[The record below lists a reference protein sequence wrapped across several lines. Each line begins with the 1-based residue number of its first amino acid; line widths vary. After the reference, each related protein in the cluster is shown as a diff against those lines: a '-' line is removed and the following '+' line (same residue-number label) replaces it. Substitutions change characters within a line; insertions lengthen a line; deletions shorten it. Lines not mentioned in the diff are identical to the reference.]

1 MKPRRRPLA
10 WSLLAAVLA
19 AVPAPGPLAAQ
30 GAPLPKVLVLGTGGT
45 ISGEQ
50 AQPGTLTGYE
60 MKRSANDLVRAVP
73 VIAQY
78 ADVETEEFARI
89 SSPTITPEHWVK
101 LADRINQ
108 IFRQRPELSGIV
120 VTHGTARLEET
131 AFFLYLTVKSDRPVV
146 LAAAQRPATGISAD
160 GPLNVLSAIRV
171 AGSPRARGMGA
182 MVVMDNRI
190 LSARDVKKAYA
201 RSGGFDTGE
210 MGMLGVVANRGPELY
225 YAPAK
230 KHTHTSDFDVSA
242 TTVLPRVG
250 ITYSFAG
257 SDGETNGAD
266 AASVKDA
273 GIVVATT
280 GFTPAEEEYYAAL
293 RAKGVVVATT
303 FPSGEQVSGGG
314 GGSDEANPTVSVG
327 HLSPLKA
334 RILLMLAL
342 TKAKSGREVQAI
354 FDAY

>member
-1 MKPRRRPLA
+1 MKPRTNALV
-10 WSLLAAVLA
+10 WCLLIAATA
-19 AVPAPGPLAAQ
+19 AAAAPLAAQ
-30 GAPLPKVLVLGTGGT
+30 APLPKVLVIGTGGT

-101 LADRINQ
+101 LANRINQ
-108 IFRQRPELSGIV
+108 VFKERPELSGIV

-171 AGSPRARGMGA
+171 AASPRARGMGA

-190 LSARDVKKAYA
+190 LSARDVKKVYA

-210 MGMLGVVANRGPELY
+210 MGMLGVVANGGAEFY

-230 KHTHTSDFDVSA
+230 KHTHLSDFDVSSVA
-242 TTVLPRVG
+242 ALPRVG
-250 ITYSFAG
+250 VTYSFAG
-257 SDGETNGAD
+257 SDAETNGAD

-280 GFTPAEEEYYAAL
+280 GFTPAEEEYYAGL

-303 FPSGEQVSGGG
+303 FPSGEQVAGGG
-314 GGSDEANPTVSVG
+314 GDGDEANPNVSVQ

-342 TKAKSGREVQAI
+342 TRAKSGREVQAI

>member
-1 MKPRRRPLA
+1 MMRTPSVLA
-10 WSLLAAVLA
+10 GCLLLAATLV
-19 AVPAPGPLAAQ
+19 APVAAQ
-30 GAPLPKVLVLGTGGT
+30 APSLPKVLVIGTGGT

-78 ADVETEEFARI
+78 AEVETEEFGRI
-89 SSPTITPEHWVK
+89 SSPTITPEHWLK
-101 LADRINQ
+101 LANRINQ
-108 IFRQRPELSGIV
+108 VFQERPDLAGIV

-146 LAAAQRPATGISAD
+146 MAAAQRPATGISAD

-171 AGSPRARGMGA
+171 AGSPAARGMGA
-182 MVVMDNRI
+182 LVVMDNRI

-201 RSGGFDTGE
+201 RSGGFDAGE

-230 KHTHTSDFDVSA
+230 KHTHRSDFDVSRV
-242 TTVLPRVG
+242 TTLPRVG

-257 SDGETNGAD
+257 SDGEANGGVSPRD
-266 AASVKDA
+266 E
-273 GIVVATT
+273 GLVVATT
-280 GFTPAEEEYYAAL
+280 GFTPAEDDYYARV
-293 RAKGVVVATT
+293 RARGVIVATT
-303 FPSGEQVSGGG
+303 FPSGEQVGGG
-314 GGSDEANPTVSVG
+314 GGGGDDPNPGIGVG

-342 TKAKSGREVQAI
+342 TKTKSAREIQAI
-354 FDAY
+354 FDSY

>member
-1 MKPRRRPLA
+1 MMTRTLVRSFLV
-10 WSLLAAVLA
+10 AVVCA
-19 AVPAPGPLAAQ
+19 SFAGPVHAQ
-30 GAPLPKVLVLGTGGT
+30 NAPLPKVLVIGTGGT

-60 MKRSANDLVRAVP
+60 MKRSANDLVAAVP

-78 ADVETEEFARI
+78 ADVETEEFGRI
-89 SSPTITPEHWVK
+89 SSPTITPEHWLQ
-101 LADRINQ
+101 LANRINQ
-108 IFRQRPELSGIV
+108 VFKERPDLAGIV

-146 LAAAQRPATGISAD
+146 MAAAQRPATGISAD

-190 LSARDVKKAYA
+190 LSARDVKKVYA
-201 RSGGFDTGE
+201 RSGGFETGE
-210 MGMLGVVANRGPELY
+210 MGMLGVVANGGPEFY

-230 KHTHTSDFDVSA
+230 RHTHTSDFDVSSV
-242 TTVLPRVG
+242 TVLPRVG

-257 SDGETNGAD
+257 SDGETNGG
-266 AASVKDA
+266 ASVKDA
-273 GIVVATT
+273 GLVVATT
-280 GFTPAEEEYYAAL
+280 GFTPAEDEYYAGL
-293 RAKGVVVATT
+293 RARGIVVATT
-303 FPSGEQVSGGG
+303 FPSGEQVAGGG
-314 GGSDEANPTVSVG
+314 RGGDEVNPGVSVG

-342 TKAKSGREVQAI
+342 TKAKSGREVQAL

>member
-1 MKPRRRPLA
+1 M
-10 WSLLAAVLA
+10 WSLLAAGAWACIGA
-19 AVPAPGPLAAQ
+19 APWPAPLAAQ
-30 GAPLPKVLVLGTGGT
+30 SAPLPKVLVMGTGGT

-60 MKRSANDLVRAVP
+60 MKRSANDLVAAVP

-89 SSPTITPEHWVK
+89 SSPDITPEHWVK
-101 LADRINQ
+101 LANRINQ
-108 IFRQRPELSGIV
+108 VFEERPDLAGIV

-146 LAAAQRPATGISAD
+146 MAAAQRPATGISAD

-171 AGSPRARGMGA
+171 AASPRARGKGA

-190 LSARDVKKAYA
+190 LSARDVKKVYA

-210 MGMLGVVANRGPELY
+210 MGMLGVVANGGPEFY

-230 KHTHTSDFDVSA
+230 RHTHSSDFDVSSV
-242 TTVLPRVG
+242 TTLPRVG

-257 SDGETNGAD
+257 SDGAANGG
-266 AASVKDA
+266 ASIEDA
-273 GIVVATT
+273 GLVVATT
-280 GFTPAEEEYYAAL
+280 GLTPGEEAYYAGL
-293 RAKGVVVATT
+293 RARGIVVATT
-303 FPSGEQVSGGG
+303 FPSGEQVAQGGRA
-314 GGSDEANPTVSVG
+314 SQETNPGVSVQ

-342 TKAKSGREVQAI
+342 TRAKSGREVQAI

>member
-1 MKPRRRPLA
+1 MKRSPIALV
-10 WSLLAAVLA
+10 WSVLVSVLLAATP
-19 AVPAPGPLAAQ
+19 AVPAAAQ
-30 GAPLPKVLVLGTGGT
+30 APRLPRVLVIGTGGT

-50 AQPGTLTGYE
+50 AQPGTLTPYE

-89 SSPTITPEHWVK
+89 SSPTITPEHWLK
-101 LADRINQ
+101 LANRINEV
-108 IFRQRPELSGIV
+108 FRQRPELSGIV
-120 VTHGTARLEET
+120 VTHGTSRLEET

-146 LAAAQRPATGISAD
+146 MAAAQRPATGISAD

-171 AGSPRARGMGA
+171 AGSPAARGMGA

-201 RSGGFDTGE
+201 RSGGFETGE
-210 MGMLGVVANRGPELY
+210 MGMLGVVANDGVELY

-230 KHTHTSDFDVSA
+230 RHTHRSDFDVSGM
-242 TTVLPRVG
+242 TSLPRVG

-257 SDGETNGAD
+257 SDGEANGG
-266 AASVKDA
+266 ASPRDA
-273 GIVVATT
+273 GLVVATT
-280 GFTPAEEEYYAAL
+280 GFTPAEEEYYAGL
-293 RAKGVVVATT
+293 RARGVIVATT
-303 FPSGEQVSGGG
+303 FPSGEQVGGG
-314 GGSDEANPTVSVG
+314 ARGGDDPNPTVGVG

-342 TKAKSGREVQAI
+342 TKTKSAREIQAL
-354 FDAY
+354 FDSY

>member
-1 MKPRRRPLA
+1 MMPSRHVLA
-10 WSLLAAVLA
+10 GALLLAATLA
-19 AVPAPGPLAAQ
+19 APSAAQ
-30 GAPLPKVLVLGTGGT
+30 TPSLPKVLVIGTGGT

-50 AQPGTLTGYE
+50 AQPGTLSGYE
-60 MKRSANDLVRAVP
+60 MKRSANDLVAAVP
-73 VIAQY
+73 VIALY
-78 ADVETEEFARI
+78 AEVETEQFGQI
-89 SSPTITPEHWVK
+89 SSPDITPEHWIR
-101 LADRINQ
+101 LANRINEV
-108 IFRQRPELSGIV
+108 FGQRPDLSGIV

-146 LAAAQRPATGISAD
+146 MAAAQRPATGISAD

-171 AGSPRARGMGA
+171 AGSPAARGMGA

-201 RSGGFDTGE
+201 RSGGFETGE
-210 MGMLGVVANRGPELY
+210 MGMLGVVANRGAEFY

-230 KHTHTSDFDVSA
+230 KHTHRSDFDVA
-242 TTVLPRVG
+242 RVTTLPRVG
-250 ITYSFAG
+250 MTYSFAG
-257 SDGETNGAD
+257 SDGEANGGVSPRD
-266 AASVKDA
+266 E

-280 GFTPAEEEYYAAL
+280 GFTPAEEAYYAGL
-293 RAKGVVVATT
+293 RARGVIVATT
-303 FPSGEQVSGGG
+303 FPSGEQVGGG
-314 GGSDEANPTVSVG
+314 GGRGDDPNPGIGVG

-342 TKAKSGREVQAI
+342 TRTRSAREIQAI